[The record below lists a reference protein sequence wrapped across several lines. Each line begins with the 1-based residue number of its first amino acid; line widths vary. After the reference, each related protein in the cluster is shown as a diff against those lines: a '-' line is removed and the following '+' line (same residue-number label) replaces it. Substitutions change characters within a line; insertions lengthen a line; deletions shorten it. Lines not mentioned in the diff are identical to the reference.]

1 MRKTI
6 TLLFLLACCMV
17 YGQKGPKI
25 VPNWVLKTPIPGND
39 TYYYIMQRA
48 NGLSE
53 REARNQAI
61 AQAFAQA
68 DYYGGTAVNSES
80 INEAIQEGKS
90 FDVISRLFSIPLN
103 IVCEFHR
110 DNEDGTVDYYI
121 LCQIAKSGNI
131 KPQFEPFNECSEFDI
146 SIQRMEEY
154 KEKHA
159 AEFKA
164 KEREEAKRA
173 KESER
178 EDRRYE
184 RQKRLNGN
192 DYVYNGRNKYV
203 AWGVAGATYP
213 WDLNTSI
220 EFRYGSS
227 VGFGMYG
234 EVGVGFSKLNITNLS
249 NIVDCARPDCGR
261 HISYYDYEEDTYFS
275 EDFEPSQGK
284 IVTYLMYSV
293 GLKFF
298 PYRGLFI
305 GCGYSSYMPFL
316 MNIECPEDYLP
327 DTYPF
332 LEEVVP
338 DYDRTYVRNTEFCED
353 AIRNKKVNGGM
364 QFMLGYD
371 FVSKMVDTNVG
382 FYVGVKGG
390 IIYDIKNKAIVPLAG
405 LKLGLAFGYK

>member
-1 MRKTI
+1 MRKII

-39 TYYYIMQRA
+39 TYYYLVQTANDSSQRK
-48 NGLSE
+48 
-53 REARNQAI
+53 ARNQAI
-61 AQAFAQA
+61 AQAFMQA
-68 DYYGGTAVNSES
+68 DYFGGTAVNSAS
-80 INEAIQEGKS
+80 INKAIQEGIS
-90 FDVISRLFSIPLN
+90 YEVISAQFKIPLY
-103 IVCEFHR
+103 IACEFHR
-110 DNEDGTVDYYI
+110 DNENGTVDYYI
-121 LCQIAKSGNI
+121 LCQVAKSGNI
-131 KPQFEPFNECSEFDI
+131 AYQFEPFNECFEMDI

-173 KESER
+173 REER
-178 EDRRYE
+178 L
-184 RQKRLNGN
+184 KNN
-192 DYVYNGRNKYV
+192 DYINNRRNKYV
-203 AWGVAGATYP
+203 AWGIAGASYP
-213 WDLNTSI
+213 WNLNTSI

-234 EVGVGFSKLNITNLS
+234 EIGVGFSKLNITNLY
-249 NIVDCARPDCGR
+249 NIVASARPD
-261 HISYYDYEEDTYFS
+261 HEHFYSDYEPY
-275 EDFEPSQGK
+275 QGK
-284 IVTYLMYSV
+284 KLTYLMYSV

-316 MNIECPEDYLP
+316 MNIECPEDILP
-327 DTYPF
+327 EDYSDYRETY
-332 LEEVVP
+332 
-338 DYDRTYVRNTEFCED
+338 RRNTEFCID

-371 FVSKMVDTNVG
+371 FVSKMKDNLG
-382 FYVGVKGG
+382 FYLGVKGG
-390 IIYDIKNKAIVPLAG
+390 IIYDIKNKSVIPLAG
-405 LKLGLAFGYK
+405 LKLGVAFGYK

>member
-6 TLLFLLACCMV
+6 TLLFLLACCMASA
-17 YGQKGPKI
+17 QKGPKI

-48 NGLSE
+48 NGSSE

-154 KEKHA
+154 REKHA

-173 KESER
+173 R
-178 EDRRYE
+178 EDRL
-184 RQKRLNGN
+184 KDN
-192 DYVYNGRNKYV
+192 DYINNGRNKYV
-203 AWGVAGATYP
+203 AWGVVGANYP
-213 WDLNTSI
+213 WSVNSSI
-220 EFRYGSS
+220 EFRYGNT
-227 VGFGMYG
+227 VGFGLYG
-234 EVGVGFSKLNITNLS
+234 ELGVGVSKLDIKA
-249 NIVDCARPDCGR
+249 IHHPDSAVRLPQDKLQDKIFGFF
-261 HISYYDYEEDTYFS
+261 SYS
-275 EDFEPSQGK
+275 AG
-284 IVTYLMYSV
+284 I
-293 GLKFF
+293 KFF

-305 GCGYSSYMPFL
+305 GCGYGSYLKYPL
-316 MNIECPEDYLP
+316 KIECPDENTSKQNKDYCK
-327 DTYPF
+327 DAM
-332 LEEVVP
+332 
-338 DYDRTYVRNTEFCED
+338 RNPNSGVQCL
-353 AIRNKKVNGGM
+353 
-364 QFMLGYD
+364 LGYD
-371 FVSKMVDTNVG
+371 FVNKMEHNYS
-382 FYVGVKGG
+382 FYLGVKGG
-390 IIYDIKNKAIVPLAG
+390 IIYDIKNKSVIPLAG
-405 LKLGLAFGYK
+405 LKLGVAFGYK